1 MEASIHAGCGR
12 FRWFP
17 NRNTC
22 TTCQMISTK
31 LENKMGGRGSGR
43 RSNYSGK
50 PETNDA
56 MPLDIRKI
64 ARSGQLIPG
73 SSIGWQW
80 TVNDRP
86 VASIRIRVDW
96 ESLVLSYRMKSTGE
110 VVEQRVQTQTTPCH
124 LGGQRHWFAC
134 PLCSKRVAVVY
145 APGRYFACRQCCGLG
160 YATQKESAGDRAA
173 TRADKLRKRLGWEA
187 GILNGAGG
195 KPKGMHWKTFFRLK
209 SHHDALVQISLQDM
223 ARRFGSLQK
232 LLDE

>member
-1 MEASIHAGCGR
+1 MRRAFTPQHLHKL
-12 FRWFP
+12 P
-17 NRNTC
+17 NDFDKNRRR
-22 TTCQMISTK
+22 
-31 LENKMGGRGSGR
+31 KMGGRGSGR
-43 RSNYSGK
+43 RSSYSGK
-50 PETNDA
+50 PETNDS

-64 ARSGQLIPG
+64 ARSGLLIPG
-73 SSIGWQW
+73 RSFGWQW

-187 GILNGAGG
+187 GILNGPGG
-195 KPKGMHWKTFFRLK
+195 KPKGMHWKTFLRLK

-223 ARRFGSLQK
+223 ARQFGFLQK
-232 LLDE
+232 LVDG